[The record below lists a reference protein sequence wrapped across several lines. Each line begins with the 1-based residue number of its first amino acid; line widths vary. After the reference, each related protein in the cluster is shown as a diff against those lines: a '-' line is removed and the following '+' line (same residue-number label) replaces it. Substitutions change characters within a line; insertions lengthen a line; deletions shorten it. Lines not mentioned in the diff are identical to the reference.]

1 MKIWGIGANLRGNV
15 DISDDFINRNIA
27 YLGYKKEE
35 APVFYEML
43 KEIKL

>member
-27 YLGYKKEE
+27 YLGYKKR
-35 APVFYEML
+35 
-43 KEIKL
+43 KLQCFMKC